1 MLFII
6 NCRHKAREGGQIAL
20 VLGGRPEAG
29 FHDGCILD
37 NQRFRHGGFPLE
49 HDRSVPKCCRE
60 PSDGG
65 AYPPDAEPSARLT
78 TRGDS
83 QDFHPTH
90 EDTC

>member
-1 MLFII
+1 MKSNRQNAHHHWSHSVDPMLFII

-49 HDRSVPKCCRE
+49 HDQSQNV
-60 PSDGG
+60 
-65 AYPPDAEPSARLT
+65 AENHQMEVHILQMLSL
-78 TRGDS
+78 
-83 QDFHPTH
+83 QHV
-90 EDTC
+90 